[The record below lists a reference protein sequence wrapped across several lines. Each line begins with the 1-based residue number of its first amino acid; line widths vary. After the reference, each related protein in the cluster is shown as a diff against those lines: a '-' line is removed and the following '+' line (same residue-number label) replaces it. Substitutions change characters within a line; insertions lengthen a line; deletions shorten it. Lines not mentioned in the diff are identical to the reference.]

1 MDVKFSWDISFG
13 QVIVTVPII
22 WVMIML
28 MRMYNMLLNF
38 RIEHEDLMVRL
49 GRSTNA
55 TAQAQRSIDTQEV
68 VVKEKR
74 C

>member
-38 RIEHEDLMVRL
+38 RIEHEDLMADWAARQTPPRRL
-49 GRSTNA
+49 SDLGTR
-55 TAQAQRSIDTQEV
+55 
-68 VVKEKR
+68 KKWW
-74 C
+74 